1 MIKQKEYVAR
11 RKELMSMM
19 HSNSIAII
27 SSAPEKVR
35 SRDTHYPYKQNVNL
49 TYLCGFPEP
58 EAVLVLIP
66 GRQQGEMIV
75 FCGALVG
82 SGIGFLWFNTYPAQ
96 VFMGDVGSLSLGAS
110 LGIVTVIIRHEYVL
124 LVMGGLFVIEALS
137 VIVQVI
143 SFKLTGKRVFNM
155 APLHH
160 HYELKGWPEPR
171 VIVRFWIITFMLV
184 LLGLALLRLR

>member
-75 FCGALVG
+75 FCREKDPLRETWDGYRAVSYTHLT
-82 SGIGFLWFNTYPAQ
+82 LPTKR
-96 VFMGDVGSLSLGAS
+96 
-110 LGIVTVIIRHEYVL
+110 IV
-124 LVMGGLFVIEALS
+124 
-137 VIVQVI
+137 
-143 SFKLTGKRVFNM
+143 
-155 APLHH
+155 
-160 HYELKGWPEPR
+160 
-171 VIVRFWIITFMLV
+171 
-184 LLGLALLRLR
+184 

>member
-75 FCGALVG
+75 FLSREG
-82 SGIGFLWFNTYPAQ
+82 STQRDLGWLSR
-96 VFMGDVGSLSLGAS
+96 GSSGCNC
-110 LGIVTVIIRHEYVL
+110 
-124 LVMGGLFVIEALS
+124 
-137 VIVQVI
+137 Q
-143 SFKLTGKRVFNM
+143 
-155 APLHH
+155 
-160 HYELKGWPEPR
+160 
-171 VIVRFWIITFMLV
+171 FWS
-184 LLGLALLRLR
+184 R